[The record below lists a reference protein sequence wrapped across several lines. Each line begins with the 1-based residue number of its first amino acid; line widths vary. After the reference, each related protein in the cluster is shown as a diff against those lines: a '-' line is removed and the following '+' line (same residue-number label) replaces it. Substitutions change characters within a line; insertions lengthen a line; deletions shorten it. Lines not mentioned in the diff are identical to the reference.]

1 MDFFSINFG
10 ELFLNKHGKNVFED
24 FSKQISTEKGTDC
37 TDEYINI
44 VFRLAFLS
52 FFGFDNEQIQKLL
65 NDRNISVNVEEI
77 MAVQS
82 KSINL
87 IKEFLEN
94 NVKNNSL

>member
-10 ELFLNKHGKNVFED
+10 ELFLNKHGKGVFES

-52 FFGFDNEQIQKLL
+52 FFGFDNKQIQKLL

-82 KSINL
+82 KSINS

-94 NVKNNSL
+94 NINRTI